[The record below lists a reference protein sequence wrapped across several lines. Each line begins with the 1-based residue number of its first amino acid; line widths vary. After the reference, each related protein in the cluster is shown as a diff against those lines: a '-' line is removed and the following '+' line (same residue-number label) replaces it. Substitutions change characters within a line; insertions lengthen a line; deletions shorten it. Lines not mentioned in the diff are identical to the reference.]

1 MAVTK
6 WSVSVEET
14 LAARIE
20 SHVGD
25 RGLSGFVARAV
36 EHELERDL
44 LDEYLVELDNEF
56 GPLPAGLVEQQ
67 VPVDLAVAARR
78 FARSDQFHR
87 RGADIVHVLAVGA
100 VGVMPLAVMSRAA
113 VRFVA
118 MSASFSWIA

>member
-14 LAARIE
+14 LAERVE

-44 LDEYLVELDNEF
+44 LGEYLEELDTEF
-56 GPLPAGLVEQQ
+56 GPIPAGLVEQ
-67 VPVDLAVAARR
+67 VDDLWP
-78 FARSDQFHR
+78 S
-87 RGADIVHVLAVGA
+87 
-100 VGVMPLAVMSRAA
+100 
-113 VRFVA
+113 
-118 MSASFSWIA
+118 